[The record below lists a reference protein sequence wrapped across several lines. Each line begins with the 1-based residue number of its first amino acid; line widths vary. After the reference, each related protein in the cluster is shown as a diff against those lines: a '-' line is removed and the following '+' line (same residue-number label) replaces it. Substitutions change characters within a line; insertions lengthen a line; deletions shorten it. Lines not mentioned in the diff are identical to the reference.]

1 MAKTKKGLADL
12 SSLKVEA
19 TQVEAPPAPPLR
31 IADLDRSE
39 RIQRAAALISAA
51 LGFEVAPDQ
60 IEYVPFSLTSSARE
74 GWYYYPIPPESRE
87 IVRTARAAAD
97 NGTDRCWRVTRP
109 GFQSAFCGPGARVA
123 EDVVIQ
129 QHPAV
134 EREDYDTIVDSD
146 DGRDA
151 FSRFNR

>member
-1 MAKTKKGLADL
+1 MAKAKKGLADL
-12 SSLKVEA
+12 SSLM
-19 TQVEAPPAPPLR
+19 QVESVQAEAPQVKAAPR
-31 IADLDRSE
+31 IVDLDRSE

-51 LGFEVAPDQ
+51 LGFEVDRV
-60 IEYVPFSLTSSARE
+60 EYVPFSLTSSARE